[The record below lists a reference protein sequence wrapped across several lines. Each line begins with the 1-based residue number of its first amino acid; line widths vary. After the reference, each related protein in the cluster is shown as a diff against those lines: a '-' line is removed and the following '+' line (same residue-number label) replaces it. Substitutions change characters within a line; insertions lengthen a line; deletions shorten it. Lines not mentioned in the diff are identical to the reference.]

1 MKREFFKD
9 CSTVNLASR
18 VSSVKYSD
26 SIPEETVAVRFE
38 VGRGA
43 NFKMSSG
50 KNLLEGREVLKRAS
64 LRLYIFPQ
72 PINRIQEVRGVHN
85 RGGEAGG
92 RIPVCEIGCKGYT
105 HWDVIRDVGASFVLV
120 RESVDVL
127 IGGKRGYRVMVPV
140 PVGGEGVG

>member
-26 SIPEETVAVRFE
+26 CIPEEAVAIRFE

-43 NFKMSSG
+43 NFKMSSC

-85 RGGEAGG
+85 RGGEAREG
-92 RIPVCEIGCKGYT
+92 IPVCKIGGKGYT
-105 HWDVIRDVGASFVLV
+105 HRDVIRDVGTTFVLIG
-120 RESVDVL
+120 EFVDVL
-127 IGGKRGYRVMVPV
+127 IRGEGRDRVMVPV
-140 PVGGEGVG
+140 PVGG